1 LSIFTSLIEQLT
13 MKKYLLQTTFLA
25 IIASLLWS
33 SAFVGVKIGLKYHS
47 PLQFAGVRFLIS
59 GLILLPVIG
68 NFERFKTEVK
78 QNFAYVCL
86 IAFLQVVLQY
96 SFFYLGVNLVP
107 ASISAMIVGSGPL
120 FVALVAHFSM
130 PDDRMD
136 WVKSISILLGIA
148 GVAVI
153 TLGRKSMPSGAEIAM
168 LGVVYLLLNNLTS
181 GITNVVIARKQQT
194 ISPMILTSSSLFIGG
209 LSMCLISLPIE
220 GLPKQAFPP
229 EYFIALAWLSF
240 LSAAAISI
248 WNTLLRR
255 PGVKVSELNIWKFL
269 IPVAGAILSWIILP
283 NESADVVSVSGMIL
297 IALSLLIL
305 NLPIRKKKSDFMVSE
320 SNLG

>member
-1 LSIFTSLIEQLT
+1 
-13 MKKYLLQTTFLA
+13 MKKYLLQATFLA
-25 IIASLLWS
+25 IVASLLWS
-33 SAFVGVKIGLKYHS
+33 SAFMGVKIGLKYHT
-47 PLQFAGVRFLIS
+47 PLQFAGIRFLIS

-86 IAFLQVVLQY
+86 IAFLQIVLQY

-120 FVALVAHFSM
+120 FVALVAHFSIS
-130 PDDRMD
+130 DDRMD

-153 TLGRKSMPSGAEIAM
+153 TLGRKSIPSGAEIAM

-181 GITNVVIARKQQT
+181 GITNVIIARKRQT

-220 GLPKQAFPP
+220 GLPEQSFPP

-269 IPVAGAILSWIILP
+269 IPVAGAIMSWIILP
-283 NESADVVSVSGMIL
+283 NESADIVSVSGMML

-305 NLPIRKKKSDFMVSE
+305 NLPFRRKKSASSIPE
-320 SNLG
+320 SKLD